1 LRCGRFQLFPYTHLE
16 AVGGNLI
23 KTYPINQFSW
33 KKKREM
39 LLKGKMHR
47 YIFGFWVE
55 TTRESSFLCSIYRL
69 KLFFLKIDTH
79 KKGAAESVKKIGKML
94 FISGILPTKEINKNM
109 LERHSTTSSNSPIPV
124 FFFSRFVCISRRLQT
139 FHLWRVGASPFMG
152 VTILLSINFTLFSI
166 QFQLVTNVY
175 RGKKLNTGH

>member
-1 LRCGRFQLFPYTHLE
+1 LWLRCGRFQLFPYTHLE

-23 KTYPINQFSW
+23 KTYPINQFSC

-124 FFFSRFVCISRRLQT
+124 FFSLDLFVFLVGYKHFICGASERL
-139 FHLWRVGASPFMG
+139 HLWAWQFCSQSISPFFQF
-152 VTILLSINFTLFSI
+152 NF
-166 QFQLVTNVY
+166 N
-175 RGKKLNTGH
+175 